1 MGAIL
6 DDRILLQIE
15 GSERFMLKLSEE
27 VLLEEREEGRME
39 GRVEGRTEGS
49 EEKAR
54 AIAKNMLKRNRPI
67 DEIVEDTGL
76 TREEILSLNKTN
88 KT

>member
-1 MGAIL
+1 MSTHI
-6 DDRILLQIE
+6 
-15 GSERFMLKLSEE
+15 KLSEE

-39 GRVEGRTEGS
+39 EART
-49 EEKAR
+49 
-54 AIAKNMLKRNRPI
+54 IAKNLLKRNRPI